1 MNIRS
6 LHGAARRLAPA
17 LACCA
22 VLIAAGLAALPVAAQ
37 APWPAPGVSNLD
49 TNNDGTNDLALRR
62 NDTDGDG
69 IADQVH
75 VDNDNDGV
83 VDPGERV
90 FNKVTGYTVIG
101 GGAGFTITIVE
112 DTGTEKVK
120 SVLEP
125 FDKTGDGDCDDD
137 GEIIQRNSMPDS
149 MATVVINLL
158 GQPPLVAQL
167 QGSSQFAANLNRIVV
182 SGGVDTIPIE
192 LVALS
197 LSGGPQPIT
206 IRLNPIQPSLGS
218 LVETANVVAGNLDGR
233 LLAQDGTV
241 DSFFDV
247 FVEIDLGTGKLVHPT
262 PLRLRNSGGIYP
274 PAPLQPYFLAVPV
287 QLFDAATL
295 APVGTLERF
304 DWTPHVAPRL
314 DCDCERVSVMPIIRT
329 HKDPKTGQ
337 TVVDSP
343 DPGGAIS
350 GDDPKVYD
358 VEIAIEWAVGI
369 KCSGFGAGCEAT
381 FTPTATSA
389 NWVIDDKASAPVGL
403 DSHEGTGADG
413 ITACNGICE
422 QEISVAP
429 PPITT
434 YKVSVKKGAGG
445 IITTK
450 VSGVITLGM
459 WPRDCA
465 GDPWKM
471 VLVYEADIKKG
482 EVRIDPLLSNWDG
495 DKKINAA
502 DKNPLDPTK
511 N

>member
-1 MNIRS
+1 MTTRMPCRI
-6 LHGAARRLAPA
+6 ARA
-17 LACCA
+17 LARC
-22 VLIAAGLAALPVAAQ
+22 VLVVAALAALPVAAQ

-49 TNNDGTNDLALRR
+49 TNTDGTNDLALRR
-62 NDTDGDG
+62 IDTDADG

-90 FNKVTGYTVIG
+90 FNHVIGYTVIG
-101 GGAGFTITIVE
+101 GAAGFTITIVE

-120 SVLEP
+120 TVLEP
-125 FDKTGDGDCDDD
+125 FDKTGDGDCDDA
-137 GEIIQRNSMPDS
+137 GEVIQRNSMPDS
-149 MATVVINLL
+149 MATVQINLF

-167 QGSSQFAANLNRIVV
+167 QGSSHFAADLNRIVAV
-182 SGGVDTIPIE
+182 GGVDTIPIE

-206 IRLNPIQPSLGS
+206 IRLNPNPPSFGS
-218 LVETANVVAGNLDGR
+218 LVETVNVVAGNMDGR
-233 LLAQDGTV
+233 LIAPGGAF

-247 FVEIDLGTGKLVHPT
+247 HVDLHLHAGTGDIVVGA
-262 PLRLRNSGGIYP
+262 PLRMYGPAGTWP
-274 PAPLQPYFLAVPV
+274 PAPLQQYSLANPGIP
-287 QLFDAATL
+287 LFDAATMQ
-295 APVGTLERF
+295 PIGTLERL

-314 DCDCERVSVMPIIRT
+314 DCNCDRVSVMPIIRT
-329 HKDPKTGQ
+329 HKAAGQ

-343 DPGGAIS
+343 DAGGAIN
-350 GDDPKVYD
+350 GDDARVYD
-358 VEIAIEWAVGI
+358 VEIEIEWAVGI
-369 KCSGFGAGCEAT
+369 KCSGPGTGCEAT
-381 FTPTATSA
+381 FAPAAASA
-389 NWVIDDKASAPVGL
+389 NWVIDDKPSAPVGL
-403 DSHEGTGADG
+403 DSHEGAGAGG
-413 ITACNGICE
+413 ITVCNGVCE

-429 PPITT
+429 PPVTT

-450 VSGVITLGM
+450 VSGVITLVMG
-459 WPRDCA
+459 PRDCT
-465 GDPWKM
+465 GDPWRM
-471 VLVYEADIKKG
+471 VLVYEADIRKG

-502 DKNPLDPTK
+502 DKNPLDPKK